1 MSDIS
6 YYEIERVSNSLLG
19 RVEWCLEVGFD
30 KFSVG
35 EVKASPSLFIGS
47 QVHEAL
53 ETNGESL
60 DKLVVFDESLI
71 EDLTPTEK
79 KFAKMK
85 GDDVLKY
92 CSLYNNKDSR
102 RLNELY
108 LEKEFTDEYYKL
120 YDKYVQPLVNKSFKY
135 QLQYLGNDNKVVVN
149 DIDYITNAKN
159 VLDTIKKCYYSIIEN
174 EDFQELTT
182 IELFDDVEDIREK
195 EFYYSIN
202 GVKCKSKL
210 DRLIVNHTK
219 KTIIHIDYKTYNGS
233 IVKNFKKYNISRQFS
248 LYDYVISTEWDYKI
262 HHYCIAVDTDYGK
275 SDVISISYNS
285 ICSGK
290 KGGYYKPEFYDQ
302 YNIFDELDVFMVE
315 SDRQWLIHN
324 GVWNENKN
332 QYYRYG
338 WEELIQIIIDKKLL
352 DETYYD
358 NYGSTTTSAL

>member
-1 MSDIS
+1 MSDTS

-60 DKLVVFDESLI
+60 DKLVVFDESLL

-79 KFAKMK
+79 KFAKMT
-85 GDDVLKY
+85 GDDVVNY

-102 RLNELY
+102 RLEELY

-120 YDKYVQPLVNKSFKY
+120 YDKHVQPLVDKSFKY
-135 QLQYLGNDNKVVVN
+135 QLQFLGNEGKTIVN
-149 DIDYITNAKN
+149 DIDYITNPRKA
-159 VLDTIKKCYYSIIEN
+159 LDTIKLCYYSIINN
-174 EDFQELTT
+174 EVFQDLITS
-182 IELFDDVEDIREK
+182 ELFDDIEDLREQ

-219 KTIIHIDYKTYNGS
+219 KTITHIDYKTYNGS
-233 IVKNFKKYNISRQFS
+233 IIKNFKKYNISRQFS
-248 LYDYVISTEWDYKI
+248 LYNQAIKNNWDYTI
-262 HHYCIAVDTDYGK
+262 EHYCVAVDTDYGK
-275 SDVISISYNS
+275 SEVISISSNS
-285 ICSGK
+285 IYSGQ

-302 YNIFDELDVFMVE
+302 YNRLDELDVFMIE

-338 WEELIQIIIDKKLL
+338 WEELIQIIITKNLL

-358 NYGSTTTSAL
+358 DGSATTNTL